1 MTFPCDCCGL
11 CCQNL
16 DKSPLYSDL
25 HNGDGICR
33 HFNQTTKKCTI
44 YDTRPD
50 KCNIDVSYEKYFSGK
65 MTKEKFYELNIVAC
79 NKLKEEVEKEKDQ
92 RE

>member
-1 MTFPCDCCGL
+1 MKFPCDCCGL

-16 DKSPLYSDL
+16 NKSPLYSDL

-33 HFNQTTKKCTI
+33 YFDPSTKKCTI
-44 YDTRPD
+44 YDVRPD
-50 KCNIDVSYEKYFSGK
+50 KCNIDVSYQKHFSNI
-65 MTKEKFYELNIVAC
+65 MTKEEFYKLNIAAC
-79 NKLKEEVEKEKDQ
+79 NKLKADNEKDQ